1 MNTIQLHHLKKQREF
16 YGAFGDE
23 LEVNPISK
31 IDTQIIS
38 ELVELLKKVQLTQAV
53 SIMNDYKRIPDNLIA
68 ESLMEL
74 NTSISVSEGSNSGY
88 EEEDNKQ
95 KTIFFNNLFQS
106 RYKLYDIFSYSVVND
121 EQYPS
126 ILLNETPKDS
136 KKVPVVSNV
145 LLQYRNETERD
156 ADLLI
161 LDNLF

>member
-1 MNTIQLHHLKKQREF
+1 MNTTQPHFQKKQREF
-16 YGAFGDE
+16 YGAFGDRME
-23 LEVNPISK
+23 TNPISK

-38 ELVELLKKVQLTQAV
+38 ELVELFKKVQLTQAV
-53 SIMNDYKRIPDNLIA
+53 SIMNDYKRIPDNLIT
-68 ESLMEL
+68 ELLMEL
-74 NTSISVSEGSNSGY
+74 NTSISVSEGNNSDY
-88 EEEDNKQ
+88 EEEDVKQ
-95 KTIFFNNLFQS
+95 KTICFNNLPQS

-161 LDNLF
+161 LDSLF